1 MSEPL
6 SPESCASLADVRREI
21 DRLDH
26 LIGPL
31 LAERGRYVLAAARFK
46 KTAAE
51 VPAPERAEE
60 VIANVRR
67 IAEAAGGM
75 PDVAERGY
83 RALIAAYIDA
93 EHAALERRP

>member
-6 SPESCASLADVRREI
+6 TPENCASLADVRREI

-46 KTAAE
+46 KNAAE
-51 VPAPERAEE
+51 VPAPERVEA

-67 IAEAAGGM
+67 IAEAAGGL

-83 RALIAAYIDA
+83 RALIAAYIEA
-93 EHAALERRP
+93 EHAEHARLG

>member
-6 SPESCASLADVRREI
+6 PPESCASLADVRREI

-26 LIGPL
+26 AIGPL

-46 KTAAE
+46 KNAAE
-51 VPAPERAEE
+51 VAAPQRVED

-67 IAEAAGGM
+67 IAQAAGGM

-93 EHAALERRP
+93 EHAERERRG